1 MKGITVFT
9 LLVGL
14 LLSPCSQA
22 RPDAET
28 LARVIAV
35 IDGDTLLLM
44 PLDPANTQQRFY
56 KLRLADIDAPEMGQ
70 TFGEEAKRQMASWV
84 LHQSIHVIT
93 VATDRYGRRI
103 GWVRVAN
110 PSSEDTDVGTALVQ
124 QGLAWVSTR
133 YKHPASLLAAQHDA
147 QLAARGL
154 WADNQA
160 IPPWVWRKQNPA
172 IHGDRPFASTRPQF
186 PLRD

>member
-1 MKGITVFT
+1 VRCITVFA
-9 LLVGL
+9 LLLGI

-44 PLDPANTQQRFY
+44 PLNSASAQQRFY

-70 TFGEEAKRQMASWV
+70 AFGEEAKRQLTSWV
-84 LHQSIHVIT
+84 LHQTIRVVT

-103 GWVRVAN
+103 GWVRLAM
-110 PSSEDTDVGTALVQ
+110 PSPEDTDINTELVQ

-133 YKHPASLLAAQHDA
+133 YQHPASLLTAQQDA

-154 WADNQA
+154 WANNLA
-160 IPPWVWRKQNPA
+160 IPPWVWRKQHPA
-172 IHGDRPFASTRPQF
+172 THVNRPFASTRLLS